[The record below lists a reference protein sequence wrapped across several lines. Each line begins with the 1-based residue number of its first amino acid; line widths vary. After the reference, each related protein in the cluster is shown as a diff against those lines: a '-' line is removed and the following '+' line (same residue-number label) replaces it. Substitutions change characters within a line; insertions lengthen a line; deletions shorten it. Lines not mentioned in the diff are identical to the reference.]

1 VTVTTRTS
9 EKPERNMIMK
19 VLAINGSPRKKW
31 NTAMLLENAL
41 EGAASLGAETEL
53 IHLYDLAYTGC
64 TSCFAC
70 KQKDG
75 KSYGKC
81 AVNDGLAPVLEKIP
95 EVDALILGSPIY
107 FGTVSGQM
115 RSFMERLF
123 FPYRTYTKPPR
134 SLFGKKIPTAFIYT
148 MNVSEKQMKEYN
160 YTVHTAQNESLLNH
174 TFGHSETLCCYETLQ
189 FPDYSKVVFSYF
201 NPEKRKERRKTVF
214 PKDCEKAFDLGVRLG
229 RASLFEPY
237 E

>member
-1 VTVTTRTS
+1 
-9 EKPERNMIMK
+9 MK
-19 VLAINGSPRKKW
+19 VLAVNGSPRKKW

-53 IHLYDLAYTGC
+53 VHLYDYAYTGC

-70 KQKDG
+70 KLKEG

-81 AVNDGLAPVLEKIP
+81 AVQDGLTPVLEKIP

-107 FGTVSGQM
+107 FGTVSGMM
-115 RSFMERLF
+115 RSFTERLF

-160 YTVHTAQNESLLNH
+160 YTVHTDQNESLLNH
-174 TFGHSETLCCYETLQ
+174 TFGHAESLFSFETLQ

-201 NPEKRKERRKTVF
+201 SPEKRKERRKTVF
-214 PKDCEKAFDLGVRLG
+214 PEDCEKAFDLGVRLG

>member
-1 VTVTTRTS
+1 
-9 EKPERNMIMK
+9 MK
-19 VLAINGSPRKKW
+19 VLAVNGSPRKKW

-53 IHLYDLAYTGC
+53 VHLYDYAYTGC

-70 KQKDG
+70 KLKEG

-81 AVNDGLAPVLEKIP
+81 AVQDGLTPVLEKIP

-107 FGTVSGQM
+107 FGTVSGMM

-160 YTVHTAQNESLLNH
+160 YTVHTDQNESLLNH
-174 TFGHSETLCCYETLQ
+174 TFGHAESLFSFETLQ

-201 NPEKRKERRKTVF
+201 SPEKRKERRKTVF
-214 PKDCEKAFDLGVRLG
+214 PEDCEKAFDLGVRLG

>member
-1 VTVTTRTS
+1 
-9 EKPERNMIMK
+9 
-19 VLAINGSPRKKW
+19 
-31 NTAMLLENAL
+31 MLLENAL

-53 IHLYDLAYTGC
+53 VHLYDYAYTGC

-70 KQKDG
+70 KLKGG

-81 AVNDGLAPVLEKIP
+81 AVQDGLTPVLEKIP
-95 EVDALILGSPIY
+95 ELDALILGSPIY
-107 FGTVSGQM
+107 FGTASGMM

-160 YTVHTAQNESLLNH
+160 YTVHTDQNESLLNH
-174 TFGHSETLCCYETLQ
+174 TFGHAESFFSFETLQ

-201 NPEKRKERRKTVF
+201 SPEKRKERRKTIF
-214 PKDCEKAFDLGVRLG
+214 PEDCEKAFDLGVRLG